1 MKSETFEFPSQ
12 LAERFQELQDTLNA
26 FTAEAAELHRGITV
40 NDDASRAL
48 FTALSRV
55 TAFSEQLQMVLALMG
70 EDICVAEEIGSVP
83 GGEFELDEH
92 ENCFYEWLRTSRKGG
107 VTVN

>member
-1 MKSETFEFPSQ
+1 MKSEIYEFPSL
-12 LAERFQELQDTLNA
+12 LAERFRELQDRLNA
-26 FTAEAAELHRGITV
+26 FTTEAVELHNSIAV

-48 FTALSRV
+48 FTALSRI
-55 TAFSEQLQMVLALMG
+55 TAYSDQLQMVLALMG
-70 EDICVAEEIGSVP
+70 EDVRVTEEIGIGTTP
-83 GGEFELDEH
+83 GFKSAEH